1 MQEHYF
7 SENPL
12 GISNLGKL
20 HDVPVVVRG
29 RSLVLKSSPK
39 VFSTSSL
46 DLGTAQLLA
55 KAPSLPKTGTFLDL
69 GCGWGP
75 VAVTMALDS
84 PDATVWAVDV
94 NERALA
100 LTRLNCRAEGVD
112 NVVVFPADEALR
124 RARDEGTRFDVI
136 WSNPPI
142 RVGKEALHDLLLDW
156 LGLLADGG
164 HAYLVVNR
172 NLGAD
177 SLAVWL
183 RGQGFAVDKLASRK
197 GFRIL
202 DVSSGGDN

>member
-12 GISNLGKL
+12 AISDLGSL
-20 HDVPVVVRG
+20 HDVPVVARG
-29 RSLVLKSSPK
+29 RSLVLNSSRK
-39 VFSTSSL
+39 VFSSSSL

-55 KAPSLPKTGTFLDL
+55 KAPSLPHSGTFLDL

-84 PDATVWAVDV
+84 PEAAVWAVDV

-100 LTRLNCRAEGVD
+100 LTRLNCSAAGVE
-112 NVVVFPADEALR
+112 NVIVAPAGEALR
-124 RARDEGTRFDVI
+124 RAREEGIRFDVI

-142 RVGKEALHDLLLDW
+142 RIGKEALHELLLDW
-156 LGLLADGG
+156 LALLSDEG

-177 SLAVWL
+177 SLAGWL
-183 RGQGFAVDKLASRK
+183 RTQGFAVDKLASRK

-202 DVSSGGDN
+202 DVFRA

>member
-12 GISNLGKL
+12 GITDLGAL
-20 HDVPVVVRG
+20 HNVVVAARG
-29 RSLVLKSSPK
+29 RNLILKSSK
-39 VFSTSSL
+39 RVFSTSSL

-55 KAPSLPKTGTFLDL
+55 KAPPLPPSGTFLDL

-75 VAVTMALDS
+75 VALTMALDS
-84 PDATVWAVDV
+84 PGATVWAVDV

-100 LTRLNCRAEGVD
+100 LTRLNCRAERVE
-112 NVVVFPADEALR
+112 NVVAYTSDAALKK
-124 RARDEGTRFDVI
+124 AHVDGTRFDVI

-142 RVGKEALHDLLLDW
+142 RIGKEALHDLLLEW
-156 LGLLADGG
+156 LALLAHDG

-177 SLAVWL
+177 SLAGWL
-183 RGQGFAVDKLASRK
+183 RSQGYAVQKLASRK

-202 DVSSGGDN
+202 DVFHS